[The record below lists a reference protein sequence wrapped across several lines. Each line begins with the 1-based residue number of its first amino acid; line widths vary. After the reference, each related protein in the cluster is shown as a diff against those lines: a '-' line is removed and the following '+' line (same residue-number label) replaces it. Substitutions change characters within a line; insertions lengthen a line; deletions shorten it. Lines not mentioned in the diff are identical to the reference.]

1 MDSTQKRYKREV
13 FQKTLRVQLGRLARR
28 FPATSLISASYIFYA
43 LAMLIVPFVS
53 NIWLLLIPSTIFG
66 IGLGIGFPTI
76 QTVLADLAPREYLAT
91 FISVNGTFY
100 GLGQTLGPLLMGYA
114 FGFGG
119 ISSVFYAATG
129 FAVLIFFVF
138 RYCTCR

>member
-1 MDSTQKRYKREV
+1 MVRY
-13 FQKTLRVQLGRLARR
+13 RR
-28 FPATSLISASYIFYA
+28 FMFSIIYTQSGIMNSPEDNSQFERQRPVYLEINFQIICAVVLIAVIG
-43 LAMLIVPFVS
+43 VS
-53 NIWLLLIPSTIFG
+53 S
-66 IGLGIGFPTI
+66 
-76 QTVLADLAPREYLAT
+76 VT
-91 FISVNGTFY
+91 FF

-138 RYCTCR
+138 RYCTCM